1 MTWSDK
7 APSTAQIIRTKV
19 SFYYHYGIF
28 ISDDEVIQFG
38 LPTAPGTPSENI
50 KVITTDISTFLG
62 GGELETAVPTREE
75 KKRMRSPEDIIKI
88 ARSRIGEGGY
98 DILHNNCENF
108 VNDCVFGV
116 NTSTFVESVRSQIR
130 KKLKR

>member
-7 APSTAQIIRTKV
+7 APSPSQIIRTKV

-38 LPTAPGTPSENI
+38 LPTAPGTPAEDI
-50 KVITTDISTFLG
+50 KVLATDINTFLG
-62 GGELETAVPTREE
+62 GGELETALYTKEE
-75 KKRMRSPEDIIKI
+75 KRRMRNADDIIKI

-116 NTSTFVESVRSQIR
+116 NTSSFVESVRSEIR